1 MAICYSVASHT
12 SSHETFERST
22 ALKPIS
28 LFHSPLIQDILTRER
43 ARNETTPTCTGNQD
57 GTDCCTNQESW
68 ETCFLRLSTGLG
80 DFRYDERS
88 GNFCNQSIINVRP
101 DLESPA
107 RDQAR
112 YVNGA
117 ICYMH
122 SFFASFYDSELL
134 PLELLFTSGL
144 W

>member
-1 MAICYSVASHT
+1 M
-12 SSHETFERST
+12 
-22 ALKPIS
+22 
-28 LFHSPLIQDILTRER
+28 
-43 ARNETTPTCTGNQD
+43 
-57 GTDCCTNQESW
+57 
-68 ETCFLRLSTGLG
+68 
-80 DFRYDERS
+80 
-88 GNFCNQSIINVRP
+88 FCNKSIMNIRP

-117 ICYMH
+117 IFYMH
-122 SFFASFYDSELL
+122 SFFASFYDSELV